1 MGTYSQEGRPAFLP
15 HIWQRIIMRFLLCIV
30 AGVGLCV
37 VVGMPVDASTG
48 TGQLPAAGLGL
59 RLLDAPSGAA
69 NDPRAQLY
77 IVDHLAPGT
86 VIQRRIEVSNGAA
99 SSTPVV
105 LYSAAA
111 TVAGGSFL
119 GAPGDTPNDLSTWT
133 SVDPGTSTVPAGGNV
148 TATVTIAVPA
158 DAAPGEQ
165 YGVVWAEARVGPVNG
180 GGVTQVSRV
189 GIRLYLSV
197 GPGGAPAANF
207 TVDSLTA
214 ERTADGRPSV
224 LASVHN
230 NGGRALDMF
239 GTLELSGG
247 PGGLSAGPFPA
258 SLGTTVAIG
267 ATESVT
273 IVLDKQVPAGP
284 WEAEIILHS
293 GRLERRAQAT
303 ITFPDAGS
311 SPPAETKTPESG
323 WLYVAVA
330 VLTVLLLGTAAWLQ
344 LRYRRR
350 RRITAEYAIRTRP
363 MGDQNPEPG
372 RTHLVEGQTGQRS

>member
-1 MGTYSQEGRPAFLP
+1 
-15 HIWQRIIMRFLLCIV
+15 MRSMLCIV
-30 AGVGLCV
+30 ASVGLCV
-37 VVGMPVDASTG
+37 VVGVPVDASTG
-48 TGQLPAAGLGL
+48 TPTGQLPAVGLGL

-86 VIQRRIEVSNGAA
+86 LIQRRVEVSNGTA

-111 TVAGGSFL
+111 TIADGAFL

-133 SVDPGTSTVPAGGNV
+133 SVNPGTSTVPAGGNV

-165 YGVVWAEARVGPVNG
+165 YGVVWAEASSGPTNG

-214 ERTADGRPSV
+214 KRTADGRPSV
-224 LASVHN
+224 IASVHN

-267 ATESVT
+267 ATESVM

-284 WEAEIILHS
+284 WEAGITLHS
-293 GRLERRAQAT
+293 GLLERRAQAT

-311 SPPAETKTPESG
+311 SPPVETKTPESG
-323 WLYVAVA
+323 WLYVAIA
-330 VLTVLLLGTAAWLQ
+330 VLVVLLLGAAAWLQ
-344 LRYRRR
+344 LRYQRR
-350 RRITAEYAIRTRP
+350 RRITAEFATRTHP
-363 MGDQNPEPG
+363 MGGPNTEQGPEAKHPG
-372 RTHLVEGQTGQRS
+372 QGSS

>member
-1 MGTYSQEGRPAFLP
+1 MGRPAFLP
-15 HIWQRIIMRFLLCIV
+15 RILQCIMRSMLCII
-30 AGVGLCV
+30 AGVSLCL
-37 VVGMPVDASTG
+37 VVGVPADASTSTP

-59 RLLDAPSGAA
+59 RLLDAPSGTA

-86 VIQRRIEVSNGAA
+86 VIQRRIEVTNGAA

-105 LYSAAA
+105 LYPAAA
-111 TVAGGSFL
+111 TISGGSFL

-133 SVDPGTSTVPAGGNV
+133 SVDPGTSTVPSGGNV
-148 TATVTIAVPA
+148 TATITIAVPA
-158 DAAPGEQ
+158 NAAPGEQ
-165 YGVVWAEARVGPVNG
+165 YGVVWAEARSSPING
-180 GGVTQVSRV
+180 GSVTQVSRV
-189 GIRLYLSV
+189 GIRLYLSI
-197 GPGGAPAANF
+197 GPGGAPPANF

-224 LASVHN
+224 RASVHN
-230 NGGRALDMF
+230 TGGRALDMF
-239 GTLELSGG
+239 GTLDLSGG

-273 IVLDKQVPAGP
+273 IVLDKQIPAGP
-284 WEAEIILHS
+284 WDAGITLHS
-293 GRLERRAQAT
+293 GLLERHAQAT

-311 SPPAETKTPESG
+311 SPPVETTTPESG
-323 WLYVAVA
+323 WLYVTLALLA
-330 VLTVLLLGTAAWLQ
+330 VLMLGTAVWFQ

-350 RRITAEYAIRTRP
+350 RRIRAGVPPAAMAVKGY
-363 MGDQNPEPG
+363 
-372 RTHLVEGQTGQRS
+372 

>member
-1 MGTYSQEGRPAFLP
+1 LGTYSREGRPAFLP
-15 HIWQRIIMRFLLCIV
+15 HIWQPIMRFMLCIV

-37 VVGMPVDASTG
+37 VVGVPVDASTG
-48 TGQLPAAGLGL
+48 TPTSQLPAAGLGL
-59 RLLDAPSGAA
+59 RLLDAPSGTA

-99 SSTPVV
+99 SPTPVV

-111 TVAGGSFL
+111 TISGGSFL

-133 SVDPGTSTVPAGGNV
+133 SVDPGTSTVPAGGNI

-165 YGVVWAEARVGPVNG
+165 YGVVWAEARVGPTNG
-180 GGVTQVSRV
+180 GSVTQVSRV

-197 GPGGAPAANF
+197 GPGGAPPANF
-207 TVDSLTA
+207 KVDSLTA
-214 ERTADGRPSV
+214 ERTADGRPFV
-224 LASVHN
+224 RASVHN

-284 WEAEIILHS
+284 WEAGLILHS
-293 GRLERRAQAT
+293 GLLERRAQAT

-311 SPPAETKTPESG
+311 SPPVETKTPESG
-323 WLYVAVA
+323 WLYIAVA
-330 VLTVLLLGTAAWLQ
+330 MLAILLLGTTAWLQ
-344 LRYRRR
+344 LRHRRR
-350 RRITAEYAIRTRP
+350 RRITAEYGTRTHP
-363 MGDQNPEPG
+363 MGGPNTEPG
-372 RTHLVEGQTGQRS
+372 RAGEHAGQGSS

>member
-1 MGTYSQEGRPAFLP
+1 MGTYSREGRPAFLP
-15 HIWQRIIMRFLLCIV
+15 HIWQRIIRSILCIV
-30 AGVGLCV
+30 AGVTLCV
-37 VVGMPVDASTG
+37 VVGVPVDASTSTP

-86 VIQRRIEVSNGAA
+86 VIRRRVEVSNGAA

-105 LYSAAA
+105 LYSSAA
-111 TVAGGSFL
+111 TVSGGSFQ
-119 GAPGDTPNDLSTWT
+119 GAPGNTPNELSTWT
-133 SVDPGTSTVPAGGNV
+133 TVDPGTSMVPAGGNV

-165 YGVVWAEARVGPVNG
+165 YGVVWAEARSGPSNG

-224 LASVHN
+224 RASVHN

-239 GTLELSGG
+239 GTLDLSEG

-267 ATESVT
+267 ATASVT
-273 IVLDKQVPAGP
+273 IVLDKQIPAGP
-284 WEAEIILHS
+284 WEAGITLH
-293 GRLERRAQAT
+293 GGLLERSAQAT
-303 ITFPDAGS
+303 ITFPDTGS
-311 SPPAETKTPESG
+311 SPPVETKTPESG
-323 WLYVAVA
+323 WLYVAIA
-330 VLTVLLLGTAAWLQ
+330 VLVALLLGTAAWLQ
-344 LRYRRR
+344 LRHRRR
-350 RRITAEYAIRTRP
+350 HRIAAEYATRTHP
-363 MGDQNPEPG
+363 MGGPNTEPG
-372 RTHLVEGQTGQRS
+372 RAAKHPGRGSS

>member
-1 MGTYSQEGRPAFLP
+1 
-15 HIWQRIIMRFLLCIV
+15 MRFMFCIV
-30 AGVGLCV
+30 AGVGLCMV
-37 VVGMPVDASTG
+37 VAVPVDASTSTP
-48 TGQLPAAGLGL
+48 TGQLPPAGLGL
-59 RLLDAPSGAA
+59 RLLDAPSGTA

-86 VIQRRIEVSNGAA
+86 VIQRRVEVSNGAA

-111 TVAGGSFL
+111 TIAGGSFL

-133 SVDPGTSTVPAGGNV
+133 SVDPGTSTIPARENV

-165 YGVVWAEARVGPVNG
+165 YGVVWAEARLGPNNG

-214 ERTADGRPSV
+214 ERTADGRPTV
-224 LASVHN
+224 LASVRN

-239 GTLELSGG
+239 GTLELSAG

-267 ATESVT
+267 ATESVR

-284 WEAEIILHS
+284 WDAGLTLHS
-293 GRLERRAQAT
+293 GLLERRAQAT

-311 SPPAETKTPESG
+311 SPPVETKIPESG
-323 WLYVAVA
+323 WLYAAVA
-330 VLTVLLLGTAAWLQ
+330 VLAVLLLGTAAWLP
-344 LRYRRR
+344 LRYQAR
-350 RRITAEYAIRTRP
+350 RRITAEYATRTPARGGP
-363 MGDQNPEPG
+363 LTEPG
-372 RTHLVEGQTGQRS
+372 REAEHTRQGSS